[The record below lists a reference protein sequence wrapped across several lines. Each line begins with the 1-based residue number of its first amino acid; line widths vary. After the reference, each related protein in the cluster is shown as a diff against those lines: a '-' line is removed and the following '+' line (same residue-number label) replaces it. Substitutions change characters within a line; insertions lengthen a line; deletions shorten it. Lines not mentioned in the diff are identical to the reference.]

1 MAIIKTANT
10 TGKYHNLN
18 SYSDVINYITQPSK
32 TTHGY
37 IGSVK
42 LDPYNPAGDM
52 EAVAKKFHKES
63 GVHVRHFI
71 VAFDPSE
78 PVTLGIANLIG
89 QEIIGYLGKQFQAI
103 YAVHEDKPQL
113 HIHIIINAVNYIDGS
128 KYRGTREVFH
138 KFEDFVRRTVQKYGV
153 RELHYVSSRAR
164 HCFDD

>member
-1 MAIIKTANT
+1 
-10 TGKYHNLN
+10 
-18 SYSDVINYITQPSK
+18 
-32 TTHGY
+32 
-37 IGSVK
+37 
-42 LDPYNPAGDM
+42 M

-71 VAFDPSE
+71 VAFDPLE
-78 PVTLGIANLIG
+78 PVTPGIAVLIG

-113 HIHIIINAVNYIDGS
+113 HIHIIINAVSHVDGH

-138 KFEDFVRRTVQKYGV
+138 RFEDFVRRTVRKYGV
-153 RELHYVSSRAR
+153 RELHYVSSRAK

>member
-1 MAIIKTANT
+1 MAVIKTANT

-63 GVHVRHFI
+63 GVHVRHF
-71 VAFDPSE
+71 VLSFDPYGLYV
-78 PVTLGIANLIG
+78 PGIANLIG
-89 QEIIGYLGKQFQAI
+89 QEIISYLGGMFQAI
-103 YAVHEDKPQL
+103 YAVHEDKSHL
-113 HIHIIINAVNYIDGS
+113 HIHIVSNAVSHVDGH

-138 KFEDFVRRTVQKYGV
+138 RFEDFVRRTVRKYGV
-153 RELHYVSSRAR
+153 RELHYVSSRAK

>member
-1 MAIIKTANT
+1 MAVIKTANT
-10 TGKYHNLN
+10 TEKYHNLN

-32 TTHGY
+32 TIHGY
-37 IGSVK
+37 IGSII
-42 LDPYNPAGDM
+42 LDPYNPAEDM

-71 VAFDPSE
+71 VAFDPLE
-78 PVTLGIANLIG
+78 PVTPGIAVLIG

-113 HIHIIINAVNYIDGS
+113 HIHIIINAVSHVDGH

-138 KFEDFVRRTVQKYGV
+138 RFEDLVRRTVRKYGV
-153 RELHYVSSRAR
+153 RELHYVSSRAK

>member
-1 MAIIKTANT
+1 MAVIKTANT
-10 TGKYHNLN
+10 TGKYHDSN
-18 SYSDVINYITQPSK
+18 SYNDVINYIIQPSK

-52 EAVAKKFHKES
+52 KAVAKKFHKEI

-89 QEIIGYLGKQFQAI
+89 QEIIRYLGEHFQAI
-103 YAVHEDKPQL
+103 YAVHEDKSHL
-113 HIHIIINAVNYIDGS
+113 HIHIVSNAVSHVDGH

-138 KFEDFVRRTVQKYGV
+138 RFEDFVRRTVQKYGV
-153 RELHYVSSRAR
+153 RELHYISSRAK

>member
-1 MAIIKTANT
+1 MAVIKTANT
-10 TGKYHNLN
+10 TEKYHNLN

-32 TTHGY
+32 TIHGY
-37 IGSVK
+37 IGSII
-42 LDPYNPAGDM
+42 LDPYNPAEDM

-71 VAFDPSE
+71 VAFDPLE
-78 PVTLGIANLIG
+78 PVTPGIAVLIG

-113 HIHIIINAVNYIDGS
+113 HIHIIINAVSHVDGH

-138 KFEDFVRRTVQKYGV
+138 RFEDFVRRTVRKYGV
-153 RELHYVSSRAR
+153 RELHYVSSRAK

>member
-1 MAIIKTANT
+1 MAIITTANT
-10 TGKYHNLN
+10 TGKYHDLN
-18 SYSDVINYITQPSK
+18 SYSTLIGYITQPSK

-42 LDPYNPAGDM
+42 LDPYNPAGAM

-71 VAFDPSE
+71 VAFDPLE
-78 PVTLGIANLIG
+78 PVTPGIAVLIG
-89 QEIIGYLGKQFQAI
+89 QEIIGYLDKQFQAI
-103 YAVHEDKPQL
+103 YAVHEYKPQL

-138 KFEDFVRRTVQKYGV
+138 RFEDFVRRTVQKYGV
-153 RELHYVSSRAR
+153 RELHYISSRSK
-164 HCFDD
+164 H